1 MIAHRISDLPRAA
14 SRQNT
19 RSRTRATRATVAPQR
34 RLRATRMGLVA
45 RLVRLGAAVHQRF
58 EDHTW
63 MRDPEGND
71 FCVTDMSTPAEL
83 RRVMKS
89 RSPAETPDR
98 GRG

>member
-19 RSRTRATRATVAPQR
+19 RSRTRATVAPQR
-34 RLRATRMGLVA
+34 RLRATRLGLVA

-71 FCVTDMSTPAEL
+71 FCVTD
-83 RRVMKS
+83 R
-89 RSPAETPDR
+89 RSPPVGAPVL
-98 GRG
+98 